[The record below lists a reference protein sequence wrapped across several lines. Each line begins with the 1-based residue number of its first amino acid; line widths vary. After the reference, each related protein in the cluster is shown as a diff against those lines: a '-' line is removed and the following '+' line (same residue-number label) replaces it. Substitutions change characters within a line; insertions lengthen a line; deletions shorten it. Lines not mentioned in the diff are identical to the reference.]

1 MLPTVMKPCRIPF
14 YQTLAT
20 RLKTVDAIRQKSTT
34 FAARDGGGQTG
45 TQGRGGMTRKNRKMQ
60 QVKNQG
66 LDFIAIDFETA
77 TGKRASV
84 CEVGICAVRNGEIIE
99 TSGISE
105 IKQESE
111 RNYNIFEINNTEK
124 IKELLPNAI
133 ILNVNKF
140 KIDAEKEEIAKI
152 IELLVKNNISIYE
165 VKKEEK
171 SLEDAFFEK
180 TGGNIIE

>member
-1 MLPTVMKPCRIPF
+1 MLPIAMKPCRIPF

-77 TGKRASV
+77 TGKRTSV

-99 TSGISE
+99 TRSATFASSSPSPKVRTTVPETMHRCTRGSFSAKCAMPAGATLPKLTAATGNCKHIWILCKFASG
-105 IKQESE
+105 
-111 RNYNIFEINNTEK
+111 
-124 IKELLPNAI
+124 
-133 ILNVNKF
+133 F
-140 KIDAEKEEIAKI
+140 K
-152 IELLVKNNISIYE
+152 NRS
-165 VKKEEK
+165 
-171 SLEDAFFEK
+171 
-180 TGGNIIE
+180 